1 ERKCTGLLRDSVVW
15 RSVDRKERI
24 AQTVW
29 PWTVVNDDEDETVL
43 YIPAGTVGKWRTGER
58 GGPGDRFIVRWDG
71 GHADITWKRTN
82 VVRLYRSGDPYS
94 LLARVRGPDMGSG
107 VAIHQP
113 QGPVAS
119 HPDRVRFSGPLPRSR
134 RRTRRP
140 RLAVEGRGRTC
151 VGRRAGS
158 PRRGTRRRDPRRW
171 RAGDQG
177 RPRDG
182 IARRMENVAA
192 GSALAHSDRS
202 RPVAQVRPPRER

>member
-1 ERKCTGLLRDSVVW
+1 MHRFAPGDSVVW

-24 AQTVW
+24 VQTVW
-29 PWTVVNDDEDETVL
+29 PWTVRDRRRRRDRLVHPGRHGGQMA
-43 YIPAGTVGKWRTGER
+43 YRRTR
-58 GGPGDRFIVRWDG
+58 
-71 GHADITWKRTN
+71 
-82 VVRLYRSGDPYS
+82 RSGGS
-94 LLARVRGPDMGSG
+94 LHRAVGRRSRRHNVETHQRRPVAPLRRSLVALARLRHADMGSG
-107 VAIHQP
+107 VAIYQP
-113 QGPVAS
+113 RGPVAS
-119 HPDRVRFSGPLPRSR
+119 HPDRVRFAGPLPRSR

-202 RPVAQVRPPRER
+202 RPVAQVRAPRER